1 MQFNK
6 NTSSGRTN
14 IIAIII
20 KSLIGLIV
28 ILGLVFFINK
38 VDFPAPK
45 KEIEKIIQMKILK
58 LLNKKNLSIVIFSLF
73 SFSSFAEDKPV
84 DIWNIEKQETE
95 NISEENL
102 STESKQVVS
111 ESSVYKMQSD
121 KNEDSIKL
129 DQELTSKT
137 IKIAGIY
144 DPQEYG
150 LDINMWSNSD
160 GSTLKK
166 LFNNIDKYEL
176 SKDASEILN
185 ISLLTNAYYPNQ
197 NITDQEFLNFKTKWL
212 IKNSNLD
219 LIEEYLIKNQVT
231 NLHPELMRY
240 MVDRYLS
247 QSDVKKSCEI
257 FSKIK
262 EPLEDEYLSKFNLYC
277 LINYGKNEEAQLIL
291 DLKKELG
298 FSDEYFENKIN
309 YLLGYID
316 ELNKEI
322 SENSILDFHLAHRT
336 NPEFTFEP
344 NKDTPKLIW
353 KYLSSS
359 NLLYKIQDV
368 EISDIEKIS
377 TIEKA
382 THDKIYSE
390 EELFEFYKRF
400 QFNINQLLNTKESY
414 KSLSSIEGKAL
425 VYQRLLLTEEPKL
438 KLELMKILKDIFKSE
453 GIEDAFDEELR
464 KYLKQID
471 ETDVP
476 SNFTTFYNQY
486 IKSDEIINRRIK
498 YNNKILH
505 QSKLVNYFNGDYAK
519 SKIEEDLD
527 KFLKKIKKDKEYF
540 LSKKDIIFLEAL
552 KSDGIEI
559 SKKYEN
565 LYKVNKSEMPSDI
578 QKMLD
583 NKEIGAALLRVIEV
597 IGPEK
602 IEDIDDD
609 TVYFIINTL
618 NQLNT
623 DSIRNKLLLKV
634 LPLKV

>member
-1 MQFNK
+1 
-6 NTSSGRTN
+6 
-14 IIAIII
+14 
-20 KSLIGLIV
+20 
-28 ILGLVFFINK
+28 
-38 VDFPAPK
+38 
-45 KEIEKIIQMKILK
+45 MKILK

-102 STESKQVVS
+102 STENEQVVS

-137 IKIAGIY
+137 IKIAGLY

-231 NLHPELMRY
+231 NIHPELMRY

-316 ELNKEI
+316 EVNKEI

-486 IKSDEIINRRIK
+486 IKSDEIINKKIK

-527 KFLKKIKKDKEYF
+527 NFLKKIKKDKEYF

-583 NKEIGAALLRVIEV
+583 NKEVGAALLRVIEV

>member
-1 MQFNK
+1 
-6 NTSSGRTN
+6 
-14 IIAIII
+14 
-20 KSLIGLIV
+20 
-28 ILGLVFFINK
+28 
-38 VDFPAPK
+38 
-45 KEIEKIIQMKILK
+45 MKILK

-102 STESKQVVS
+102 STENEQVVS

-137 IKIAGIY
+137 IKIAGLY

-197 NITDQEFLNFKTKWL
+197 NITDQEFLKFKTKWL

-316 ELNKEI
+316 EVNKEI

-471 ETDVP
+471 EIDVP

-486 IKSDEIINRRIK
+486 IKSDEIINKKIK

>member
-1 MQFNK
+1 
-6 NTSSGRTN
+6 
-14 IIAIII
+14 
-20 KSLIGLIV
+20 
-28 ILGLVFFINK
+28 
-38 VDFPAPK
+38 
-45 KEIEKIIQMKILK
+45 MKILK
-58 LLNKKNLSIVIFSLF
+58 LLNKKNLSIIIISLLL
-73 SFSSFAEDKPV
+73 SLPSIAEEKPV
-84 DIWNIEKQETE
+84 DIWNLEKQESDS
-95 NISEENL
+95 ISEENL
-102 STESKQVVS
+102 SLEKTEQ
-111 ESSVYKMQSD
+111 ESQNSIYKMQAD
-121 KNEDSIKL
+121 KNKDSIKL
-129 DQELTSKT
+129 DQDLTSKT
-137 IKIAGIY
+137 IKIAGLY
-144 DPQEYG
+144 DPEDYG
-150 LDINMWSNSD
+150 LSISMWSNSD
-160 GSTLKK
+160 GLLLKK
-166 LFNNIDKYEL
+166 LFESINKYDL
-176 SKDASEILN
+176 SEDASEILN
-185 ISLLTNAYYPNQ
+185 ISLLTNAYHPSQ
-197 NITDQEFLNFKTKWL
+197 NITDDEFLKFKTNWL
-212 IKNSNLD
+212 IKDSNFE
-219 LIEEYLIKNQVT
+219 LIEEYLIKNQIT
-231 NLHPELMRY
+231 NLHPELMKY

-247 QSDVKKSCEI
+247 QSDLKKSCEI

-298 FSDEYFENKIN
+298 FQDEYYENKIN
-309 YLLGYID
+309 YLFGYLD
-316 ELNKEI
+316 EANKDV

-353 KYLSSS
+353 KYLSTS
-359 NLLYKIQDV
+359 NLLYKIQDL
-368 EISDIEKIS
+368 EITDIEKIS

-382 THDKIYSE
+382 THDKNYSE

-400 QFNINQLLNTKESY
+400 QFNLEQLLNTKESY
-414 KSLSSIEGKAL
+414 KTLSSIEGKAL

-438 KLELMKILKDIFKSE
+438 KLELMKILKDIFESE
-453 GIEDAFDEELR
+453 DIGNAFDTELA
-464 KYLKQID
+464 KFLKKID

-476 SNFTTFYNQY
+476 SNFTTFYNQH
-486 IKSDEIINRRIK
+486 IKNDEITNKKIK

-527 KFLKKIKKDKEYF
+527 KFLKKIKKDKKYF

-565 LYKVNKSEMPSDI
+565 LYEINKSEMPRDI
-578 QKMLD
+578 QEMIN
-583 NKEIGAALLRVIEV
+583 NKETGAALLRIIEV

-618 NQLNT
+618 NQLNA
-623 DSIRNKLLLKV
+623 DLIRNKLLLKV

>member
-1 MQFNK
+1 
-6 NTSSGRTN
+6 
-14 IIAIII
+14 
-20 KSLIGLIV
+20 
-28 ILGLVFFINK
+28 
-38 VDFPAPK
+38 
-45 KEIEKIIQMKILK
+45 MKILK
-58 LLNKKNLSIVIFSLF
+58 LLNKKNLSIIIISLLL
-73 SFSSFAEDKPV
+73 SLPSIAEEKPV
-84 DIWNIEKQETE
+84 DIWNLEKQESDSV
-95 NISEENL
+95 SEENL
-102 STESKQVVS
+102 SLEKTEQ
-111 ESSVYKMQSD
+111 ESQSSIYKMQAD
-121 KNEDSIKL
+121 KNKDSIKL
-129 DQELTSKT
+129 DQDLTSKT
-137 IKIAGIY
+137 IKIAGLY
-144 DPQEYG
+144 DPEDYG
-150 LDINMWSNSD
+150 LSISMWSNSD
-160 GSTLKK
+160 GLLLKK
-166 LFNNIDKYEL
+166 LFESINKYDL
-176 SKDASEILN
+176 SEDASEILN
-185 ISLLTNAYYPNQ
+185 ISLLTNAYHPSQ
-197 NITDQEFLNFKTKWL
+197 NITDDEFLKFKTNWL
-212 IKNSNLD
+212 IKDSNFE
-219 LIEEYLIKNQVT
+219 LIEEYLIKNQIT
-231 NLHPELMRY
+231 NLHPELMKY

-247 QSDVKKSCEI
+247 QSDLKKSCEI

-298 FSDEYFENKIN
+298 FQDEYYENKIN
-309 YLLGYID
+309 YLFGYID
-316 ELNKEI
+316 EANKDV

-353 KYLSSS
+353 KYLSTS
-359 NLLYKIQDV
+359 NLLYKIQDL
-368 EISDIEKIS
+368 EITDIEKIS

-382 THDKIYSE
+382 THDKNYSE

-400 QFNINQLLNTKESY
+400 QFNLEQLLNTKESY
-414 KSLSSIEGKAL
+414 KTLSSIEGKAL

-438 KLELMKILKDIFKSE
+438 KLELMKILKDIFESE
-453 GIEDAFDEELR
+453 DIGNAFDTELA
-464 KYLKQID
+464 KFLKKID
-471 ETDVP
+471 EKDVP
-476 SNFTTFYNQY
+476 SNFTTFYNQH
-486 IKSDEIINRRIK
+486 IKNDEITNKKIK

-527 KFLKKIKKDKEYF
+527 KFLKKIKKDKKYF

-565 LYKVNKSEMPSDI
+565 LYEINKSEMPRDI
-578 QKMLD
+578 QEMIN
-583 NKEIGAALLRVIEV
+583 NKETGAALLRIIEV

-618 NQLNT
+618 NQLNA
-623 DSIRNKLLLKV
+623 DLIRNKLLLKV

>member
-1 MQFNK
+1 
-6 NTSSGRTN
+6 
-14 IIAIII
+14 
-20 KSLIGLIV
+20 
-28 ILGLVFFINK
+28 
-38 VDFPAPK
+38 
-45 KEIEKIIQMKILK
+45 MKISK

-102 STESKQVVS
+102 SIENKQVVS

-137 IKIAGIY
+137 IKIAGLY

-219 LIEEYLIKNQVT
+219 LIEEYLIKNQVI
-231 NLHPELMRY
+231 NIHPELMRY

-316 ELNKEI
+316 EVNKEI

-368 EISDIEKIS
+368 EITDLEKIS
-377 TIEKA
+377 TVEKA

-400 QFNINQLLNTKESY
+400 QFNINQLLNTKETY

-471 ETDVP
+471 EIDVP

-486 IKSDEIINRRIK
+486 IKSDEIINKKIK

-565 LYKVNKSEMPSDI
+565 LYKINKSEMPSDI
-578 QKMLD
+578 QKMID

-618 NQLNT
+618 NQLNA

>member
-1 MQFNK
+1 
-6 NTSSGRTN
+6 
-14 IIAIII
+14 
-20 KSLIGLIV
+20 
-28 ILGLVFFINK
+28 
-38 VDFPAPK
+38 
-45 KEIEKIIQMKILK
+45 MKILK

-102 STESKQVVS
+102 SIENKQVVS

-121 KNEDSIKL
+121 KNGDSIKL
-129 DQELTSKT
+129 DQELSSKT
-137 IKIAGIY
+137 IKIAGLY

-197 NITDQEFLNFKTKWL
+197 NITDQEFLKFKTKWL

-231 NLHPELMRY
+231 NIHPELMRY

-309 YLLGYID
+309 YLFGYID
-316 ELNKEI
+316 EANKEI

-368 EISDIEKIS
+368 EITDIEKIS

-453 GIEDAFDEELR
+453 GIEYAFDEELR

-486 IKSDEIINRRIK
+486 IKSDEIINKKIK

-527 KFLKKIKKDKEYF
+527 KFLKKIKKDKKYS

-565 LYKVNKSEMPSDI
+565 LYKVNKSEMPPDI

>member
-1 MQFNK
+1 
-6 NTSSGRTN
+6 
-14 IIAIII
+14 
-20 KSLIGLIV
+20 
-28 ILGLVFFINK
+28 
-38 VDFPAPK
+38 
-45 KEIEKIIQMKILK
+45 MKILK

-102 STESKQVVS
+102 SIENKQVVS

-137 IKIAGIY
+137 IKIAGLY

-197 NITDQEFLNFKTKWL
+197 NITDQEFLKFKTKWL

-316 ELNKEI
+316 EVNKEI

-486 IKSDEIINRRIK
+486 IKSDEIINKKIK

-527 KFLKKIKKDKEYF
+527 NFLKKIKKDKEYF

>member
-1 MQFNK
+1 
-6 NTSSGRTN
+6 
-14 IIAIII
+14 
-20 KSLIGLIV
+20 
-28 ILGLVFFINK
+28 
-38 VDFPAPK
+38 
-45 KEIEKIIQMKILK
+45 MKISK
-58 LLNKKNLSIVIFSLF
+58 LLNKKNLSIVIFSLLIT
-73 SFSSFAEDKPV
+73 SSSFAEDKPV
-84 DIWNIEKQETE
+84 DIWNIEKKQVDT
-95 NISEENL
+95 ISEENL
-102 STESKQVVS
+102 SDENKQEVS
-111 ESSVYKMQSD
+111 ESSIYKMQSD
-121 KNEDSIKL
+121 KNEVSIKL

-137 IKIAGIY
+137 IKIAGLY

-150 LDINMWSNSD
+150 LDISMWLNSD

-166 LFNNIDKYEL
+166 LFNSIDKYEL

-197 NITDQEFLNFKTKWL
+197 NITDQEFLKFKTEWL

-309 YLLGYID
+309 YLFGYID
-316 ELNKEI
+316 EANKKI

-336 NPEFTFEP
+336 NPEFKFEP

-359 NLLYKIQDV
+359 NLLYKIQDL
-368 EISDIEKIS
+368 EITDIEKIS

-382 THDKIYSE
+382 THDKNYSE

-464 KYLKQID
+464 KSLKQID

-486 IKSDEIINRRIK
+486 LKSDEIINKRIK

-527 KFLKKIKKDKEYF
+527 KFLKKIKKDKKYT

>member
-1 MQFNK
+1 
-6 NTSSGRTN
+6 
-14 IIAIII
+14 
-20 KSLIGLIV
+20 
-28 ILGLVFFINK
+28 
-38 VDFPAPK
+38 
-45 KEIEKIIQMKILK
+45 MKILK
-58 LLNKKNLSIVIFSLF
+58 LLNKKNLSIIIISLLL
-73 SFSSFAEDKPV
+73 SLPSIAEEKPV
-84 DIWNIEKQETE
+84 DIWNLEKQESDSV
-95 NISEENL
+95 SEENL
-102 STESKQVVS
+102 SLEKTEQ
-111 ESSVYKMQSD
+111 ESQNSIYKMQVD
-121 KNEDSIKL
+121 KNKDSIKL
-129 DQELTSKT
+129 DQDLTSKT
-137 IKIAGIY
+137 IKIAGLY
-144 DPQEYG
+144 DPEDYG
-150 LDINMWSNSD
+150 LSISMWSNSD
-160 GSTLKK
+160 GLLLKK
-166 LFNNIDKYEL
+166 LFESINKYDL
-176 SKDASEILN
+176 SEDASEILN
-185 ISLLTNAYYPNQ
+185 ISLLTNAYHPSQ
-197 NITDQEFLNFKTKWL
+197 NITDDEFLKFKTNWL
-212 IKNSNLD
+212 IKDSNFE
-219 LIEEYLIKNQVT
+219 LIEEYLIKNQIT
-231 NLHPELMRY
+231 NLHPELMKY

-247 QSDVKKSCEI
+247 QSDLKKSCEI

-298 FSDEYFENKIN
+298 FQDEYYENKIN
-309 YLLGYID
+309 YLFGYID
-316 ELNKEI
+316 EANKDV

-353 KYLSSS
+353 KYLSTS
-359 NLLYKIQDV
+359 NLLYKIQDL
-368 EISDIEKIS
+368 EITDIEKIS

-382 THDKIYSE
+382 THDKNYSE

-400 QFNINQLLNTKESY
+400 QFNLEQLLNTKESY
-414 KSLSSIEGKAL
+414 KTLSSIEGKAL

-438 KLELMKILKDIFKSE
+438 KLELMKILKDIFESE
-453 GIEDAFDEELR
+453 DIGNAFDTELA
-464 KYLKQID
+464 KFLKKID

-476 SNFTTFYNQY
+476 SNFTTFYNQH
-486 IKSDEIINRRIK
+486 IKNDEITNKKIK

-527 KFLKKIKKDKEYF
+527 KFLKKIKKDKKYF

-565 LYKVNKSEMPSDI
+565 LYEINKSEMPRDI
-578 QKMLD
+578 QEMIN
-583 NKEIGAALLRVIEV
+583 NKETGAALLRIIEV

-618 NQLNT
+618 NQLNA
-623 DSIRNKLLLKV
+623 DLIRNKLLLKV

>member
-1 MQFNK
+1 
-6 NTSSGRTN
+6 
-14 IIAIII
+14 
-20 KSLIGLIV
+20 
-28 ILGLVFFINK
+28 
-38 VDFPAPK
+38 
-45 KEIEKIIQMKILK
+45 MKILK
-58 LLNKKNLSIVIFSLF
+58 LLNNKNLSIIIISLLL
-73 SFSSFAEDKPV
+73 SLSAIAEEKPV
-84 DIWNIEKQETE
+84 DIWNLDKKETQ

-102 STESKQVVS
+102 SVEKNEETSQNS
-111 ESSVYKMQSD
+111 IYKMQSD
-121 KNEDSIKL
+121 KKEVSIKL
-129 DQELTSKT
+129 DEELKSKT
-137 IKIAGIY
+137 IRIAGLY
-144 DPQEYG
+144 DPQDYG
-150 LDINMWSNSD
+150 LSISMWSNSD
-160 GSTLKK
+160 GSILKK
-166 LFNNIDKYEL
+166 LFNNIDKYNL

-185 ISLLTNAYYPNQ
+185 ISLLTNAYYPSQ
-197 NITDQEFLNFKTKWL
+197 NITEQEFLKFKTNWL
-212 IKNSNLD
+212 IKESNLE
-219 LIEEYLIKNQVT
+219 LIEEYLIKNQIT

-240 MVDRYLS
+240 MVDKYLS
-247 QSDVKKSCEI
+247 QSNVKKSCEI

-262 EPLEDEYLSKFNLYC
+262 EPLQNEYLSKFNLYC

-298 FSDEYFENKIN
+298 FNDEYFENKVN
-309 YLLGYID
+309 YLFGYMD
-316 ELNKEI
+316 EANKEI
-322 SENSILDFHLAHRT
+322 SQNSILDFHLAHRT
-336 NPEFTFEP
+336 NSEFTFEP

-368 EISDIEKIS
+368 EITDIDKIS

-382 THDKIYSE
+382 THDKNYSE
-390 EELFEFYKRF
+390 DELFEFYKRF

-438 KLELMKILKDIFKSE
+438 KLELAKILKDIFKSE
-453 GIEDAFDEELR
+453 GVGNAFDLELEKILR
-464 KYLKQID
+464 KID
-471 ETDVP
+471 EIDVP
-476 SNFTTFYNQY
+476 SNFTTFYKEN
-486 IKSDEIINRRIK
+486 IKDDSIINKKIK

-519 SKIEEDLD
+519 SKIEEDLN
-527 KFLKKIKKDKEYF
+527 KFLKKIKKDKKYF

-559 SKKYEN
+559 PKKYEN
-565 LYKVNKSEMPSDI
+565 LYKINKSEMPSDI

-583 NKEIGAALLRVIEV
+583 NKEIGAALLRIVEV

-618 NQLNT
+618 NQLNV
-623 DSIRNKLLLKV
+623 DLIRNKLLLKV